1 MNGSASSVEISWT
14 LIGIVG
20 MLSTV
25 WLIVGGFI
33 DRRVVQKAID
43 ADPPRARAW
52 GPRWW
57 VALRNTGMWFMLAYI
72 WLVFVFVGAIAMT
85 YPPPPPNPDQQV
97 SSQWVGWL
105 FISAETVLAI
115 FQGWFLY
122 CSSRVDQANRNAS

>member
-1 MNGSASSVEISWT
+1 MSGTASPLETSWT
-14 LIGIVG
+14 LIGVIG
-20 MLSTV
+20 MLFTV
-25 WLIVGGFI
+25 WLIVGGVL
-33 DRRVVQKAID
+33 DRRSVQQEID

-57 VALRNTGMWFMLAYI
+57 VALRNTGMWLLIAYI

-105 FISAETVLAI
+105 FISAEFVLAV
-115 FQGWFLY
+115 FQGWFLF
-122 CSSRVDQANRNAS
+122 CSNRVDQSARRAS